1 MNKALRIFAVVM
13 VVGCSG
19 VAARGEFIRNLGVG
33 LAGAGFD
40 VQGGRNILSGGVDFL
55 VNNNFTN
62 DVFRFGVG
70 ELRLQGPISLDIS
83 TGTRFM
89 PTLDVS
95 FRTALDRDGNTAPL
109 NYSLTADVG
118 AQETAIVGSMF
129 IDGNVSLNAFGF
141 YDVEFTYSSRQ
152 TVTNEG
158 NIADNMQEYDLDLG
172 PTVISGNIFADVLV
186 ALTDPI
192 FASAGI
198 ENPFA
203 SLSGSTQL
211 KQILEDA
218 ARDAQALAGSQQSLA
233 SSIITGPTRDDFQGR
248 LTGFPGASE
257 TTGAAQIVPEPAM
270 LLLMLACIPLF
281 LYRRA
286 ASYR

>member
-1 MNKALRIFAVVM
+1 MNKKLWIPAVVLTL
-13 VVGCSG
+13 GCSG
-19 VAARGEFIRNLGVG
+19 VAARADFVRNLGIG

-40 VQGGRNILSGGVDFL
+40 VQGGHNYLSGGFDLL

-70 ELRLQGPISLDIS
+70 DLRLQGPISLDVS
-83 TGTRFM
+83 TGTRFV

-95 FRTALDRDGNTAPL
+95 FRTAFDRDGVATPL
-109 NYSLTADVG
+109 NYLLTADVG
-118 AQETAIVGSMF
+118 AQESQIAGNMF

-158 NIADNMQEYDLDLG
+158 NFSNETQQFDLDLG

-186 ALTDPI
+186 ALTDPL

-198 ENPFA
+198 DNPFA
-203 SLSGSTQL
+203 SLSGQAQL
-211 KQILEDA
+211 KEILEAA
-218 ARDAQALAGSQQSLA
+218 ARDALRLENSQTLA
-233 SSIITGPTRDDFQGR
+233 SQVIVGPVRRDLPGRDFDISPANSQ
-248 LTGFPGASE
+248 PQPHAV
-257 TTGAAQIVPEPAM
+257 VPEPAM
-270 LLLMLACIPLF
+270 LVLMLACLPAILI
-281 LYRRA
+281 RRA
-286 ASYR
+286 ARPRV